1 MVKDLI
7 DKDIEETNNKP
18 KGVRGENIR
27 RILAELA
34 DFLFVSF
41 WLSLFMELLF
51 KNYLALKNTLPR
63 CVKSPTNR
71 LPCSWNIVY
80 TKKMITAIC

>member
-18 KGVRGENIR
+18 KGVRGESIR

-34 DFLFVSF
+34 DFFVCFVLAITFYGVAFQKLFGFEKYSSQMREISDQQTSIF
-41 WLSLFMELLF
+41 LEH
-51 KNYLALKNTLPR
+51 
-63 CVKSPTNR
+63 R
-71 LPCSWNIVY
+71 L
-80 TKKMITAIC
+80 